1 MKNDS
6 VKTLDAIRRL
16 TLKDLDAISDQELC
30 AEIVSDGGD
39 PEAVARSVA
48 MELDAVVAAAM
59 RKRAAA
65 AKARVVV
72 APVMARHRPA
82 LARIKE
88 LIDNAFRVDPG
99 LATAFRAGT
108 RQTEIDLQSLY
119 DDLVDLGKIDPD
131 FDD

>member
-16 TLKDLDAISDQELC
+16 ALKDLDAISDQELC
-30 AEIVSDGGD
+30 DEIVSDGGD
-39 PEAVARSVA
+39 PEAVALSVA

-59 RKRAAA
+59 RMRAAA
-65 AKARVVV
+65 AKERAVVTRAIV
-72 APVMARHRPA
+72 RRRPA
-82 LARIKE
+82 LSRIKD

-108 RQTEIDLQSLY
+108 RQTEVDLQSLY
-119 DDLVDLGKIDPD
+119 DDLVDLGKIDPESND
-131 FDD
+131 